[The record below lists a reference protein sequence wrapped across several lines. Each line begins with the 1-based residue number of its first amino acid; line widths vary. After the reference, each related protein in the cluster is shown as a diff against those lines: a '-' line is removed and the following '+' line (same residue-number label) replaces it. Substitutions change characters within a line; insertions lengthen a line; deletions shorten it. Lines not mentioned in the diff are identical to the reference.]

1 MCVSATHICCDAF
14 IINATQSKWVPPRLA
29 FAATPFLSSSLFLSL
44 CLLPCLCLCFCLF
57 PAYSRTS
64 HLVITLIVFLLLASA
79 TLFICWICVFF
90 DHYFC
95 TLLSHSHSLPASL
108 SLSLPLP
115 PSLSVPHFLL
125 LLPVFPLLH
134 FHCWFYCLPFG
145 ARLLCCICHNTTCHT
160 SSHVVQHRLRP
171 PLTSPPPP
179 PVAAF
184 DLLPLIYLCTA
195 RHSQYF
201 IFAHGLRR
209 SFPSLF
215 SSLLPVL
222 NQGLFIETAQNHLRA
237 THFPCNLPQ
246 GVVVKGC
253 ERERDR

>member
-1 MCVSATHICCDAF
+1 M
-14 IINATQSKWVPPRLA
+14 PPRLV
-29 FAATPFLSSSLFLSL
+29 FAATPFVSSSLFLSPSL
-44 CLLPCLCLCFCLF
+44 CLPLSC
-57 PAYSRTS
+57 
-64 HLVITLIVFLLLASA
+64 
-79 TLFICWICVFF
+79 
-90 DHYFC
+90 
-95 TLLSHSHSLPASL
+95 LLSHVPPSYYSYCFCSPCKCHIVYLLNLRFFRPLLLHSPLSL
-108 SLSLPLP
+108 SLSSCFTLPLLTSSSVTLCL
-115 PSLSVPHFLL
+115 SLSSLSPFHSASACFSAASL
-125 LLPVFPLLH
+125 PLLILL
-134 FHCWFYCLPFG
+134 FAFR

-209 SFPSLF
+209 SFPSLS

-237 THFPCNLPQ
+237 THFPC
-246 GVVVKGC
+246 VYATCHKGWW
-253 ERERDR
+253 